1 MSRQAAE
8 KFIIEM
14 VEELLPGGG
23 NGDYYKNVV
32 FPNLNDK
39 QFEAW
44 MKKLQSG
51 EEIVQIVA
59 PNLSKSK
66 LTVKNNLRVAAKLGH
81 DFWEKIWLHSGEQT
95 YLSNY
100 KYLIV
105 DLPFR
110 RQAQLLEKKI
120 SIPENNNTV
129 DNLTGQPTGPSKGS
143 RLSFPEIQVMAA
155 LNLTESTKEFL
166 KYRGGDVS
174 GFDAMN
180 KAIDQTGY
188 VYMSE
193 LDKLGTTV
201 TSTET
206 LKSFLLGMHLHT
218 TL

>member
-1 MSRQAAE
+1 
-8 KFIIEM
+8 
-14 VEELLPGGG
+14 
-23 NGDYYKNVV
+23 
-32 FPNLNDK
+32 
-39 QFEAW
+39 
-44 MKKLQSG
+44 
-51 EEIVQIVA
+51 
-59 PNLSKSK
+59 
-66 LTVKNNLRVAAKLGH
+66 
-81 DFWEKIWLHSGEQT
+81 
-95 YLSNY
+95 
-100 KYLIV
+100 
-105 DLPFR
+105 
-110 RQAQLLEKKI
+110 
-120 SIPENNNTV
+120 
-129 DNLTGQPTGPSKGS
+129 
-143 RLSFPEIQVMAA
+143 MAA